1 MARGTESKNIITAKL
16 LETFA
21 GSFIYDKNIIIPMVE
36 NGENLQIKIALTCIK
51 TNVSAEDS
59 TPAEFKTTSA
69 EFKTTSAANASNEL
83 NFEDTPAPS
92 SAEIN
97 ATPEERANIARLVEK
112 FNIR

>member
-69 EFKTTSAANASNEL
+69 ANASNEL

-92 SAEIN
+92 PAEIN
-97 ATPEERANIARLVEK
+97 ATPEEKANIARLVEK

>member
-36 NGENLQIKIALTCIK
+36 NGESLQIKIALTCIK

-59 TPAEFKTTSA
+59 TPAEFK
-69 EFKTTSAANASNEL
+69 AAPASDNEL

-92 SAEIN
+92 PATIN
-97 ATPEERANIARLVEK
+97 TTPEERANIARLVEK

>member
-36 NGENLQIKIALTCIK
+36 NGESLQIKIALTCIK

-59 TPAEFKTTSA
+59 TPA
-69 EFKTTSAANASNEL
+69 ANASNEL

-92 SAEIN
+92 PAEIN
-97 ATPEERANIARLVEK
+97 ATPEEKANIARLVEK

>member
-59 TPAEFKTTSA
+59 TPAEFKTTSV
-69 EFKTTSAANASNEL
+69 ANASNEL

-92 SAEIN
+92 PAEIN
-97 ATPEERANIARLVEK
+97 ATPEEKANIARLVEK

>member
-36 NGENLQIKIALTCIK
+36 NGESLQIKIALTCIK
-51 TNVSAEDS
+51 TNVSTEDS
-59 TPAEFKTTSA
+59 TPAEFKTAPAS
-69 EFKTTSAANASNEL
+69 SNEL
-83 NFEDTPAPS
+83 NFEDNSVS
-92 SAEIN
+92 SVPNPDEIKIS
-97 ATPEERANIARLVEK
+97 TEERANIARLVEK

>member
-1 MARGTESKNIITAKL
+1 MARGTESKNTITAKL

-36 NGENLQIKIALTCIK
+36 NGENLQIKIGLTCIK

-59 TPAEFKTTSA
+59 TPAEFK
-69 EFKTTSAANASNEL
+69 AAPASDNEL
-83 NFEDTPAPS
+83 NFEDSQISPTPATV
-92 SAEIN
+92 N
-97 ATPEERANIARLVEK
+97 TTPEERANIARLVEK

>member
-36 NGENLQIKIALTCIK
+36 NGENLQIKIVLTCIK
-51 TNVSAEDS
+51 TNVSTEDS
-59 TPAEFKTTSA
+59 TPAEFKA
-69 EFKTTSAANASNEL
+69 VPAADNEL
-83 NFEDTPAPS
+83 NFEDSQISLTPATV
-92 SAEIN
+92 N
-97 ATPEERANIARLVEK
+97 TTPEERANIARLVEK

>member
-1 MARGTESKNIITAKL
+1 MAVRGSESKNIITAKL

-51 TNVSAEDS
+51 TNVPAEDS
-59 TPAEFKTTSA
+59 TPAEFKATPATD
-69 EFKTTSAANASNEL
+69 NEL
-83 NFEDTPAPS
+83 NFEDTPTPS
-92 SAEIN
+92 PATVN
-97 ATPEERANIARLVEK
+97 TTPEERANIARLVEK

>member
-36 NGENLQIKIALTCIK
+36 NGESLQIKIALTCIK
-51 TNVSAEDS
+51 TNVSTEDS
-59 TPAEFKTTSA
+59 TPAEFK
-69 EFKTTSAANASNEL
+69 AAPAADNEL
-83 NFEDTPAPS
+83 NFEDSQISLTPATV
-92 SAEIN
+92 N
-97 ATPEERANIARLVEK
+97 TTPEERANIARLVEK

>member
-36 NGENLQIKIALTCIK
+36 NGENLQIKIGLTCIK
-51 TNVSAEDS
+51 TNVSTEDS
-59 TPAEFKTTSA
+59 TPAEFKSA
-69 EFKTTSAANASNEL
+69 PAANNEL
-83 NFEDTPAPS
+83 NFEDSQISLTPATV
-92 SAEIN
+92 N
-97 ATPEERANIARLVEK
+97 TTPEERANIARLVEK

>member
-51 TNVSAEDS
+51 TYVSAEDS
-59 TPAEFKTTSA
+59 TPA

-92 SAEIN
+92 PAEIN
-97 ATPEERANIARLVEK
+97 ATPEEKANIARLVEK

>member
-69 EFKTTSAANASNEL
+69 ANASNEL

-92 SAEIN
+92 PAPSPAEIN
-97 ATPEERANIARLVEK
+97 ATPEEKANIARLVEK

>member
-1 MARGTESKNIITAKL
+1 MAARGSESKNIITAKL

-36 NGENLQIKIALTCIK
+36 NGESLQIKIALTCIK

-59 TPAEFKTTSA
+59 TPAEFK
-69 EFKTTSAANASNEL
+69 AAPASDNEL
-83 NFEDTPAPS
+83 NFEDTPTPS
-92 SAEIN
+92 PAEIN
-97 ATPEERANIARLVEK
+97 ATPEEKANIARLVEK

>member
-1 MARGTESKNIITAKL
+1 MAARGSESKNIITAKL
-16 LETFA
+16 LETFT

-36 NGENLQIKIALTCIK
+36 NGESLQIKIALTCIK

-59 TPAEFKTTSA
+59 TPAEFKITP
-69 EFKTTSAANASNEL
+69 AANASNEL
-83 NFEDTPAPS
+83 NFEDTPAPLS
-92 SAEIN
+92 PAEIN